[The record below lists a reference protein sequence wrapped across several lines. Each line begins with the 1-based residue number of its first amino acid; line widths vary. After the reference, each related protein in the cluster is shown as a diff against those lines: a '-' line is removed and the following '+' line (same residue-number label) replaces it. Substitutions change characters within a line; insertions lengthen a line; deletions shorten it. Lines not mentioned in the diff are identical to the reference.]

1 MKKLLLITILF
12 AINASCIYSQTMI
25 KNWAN
30 PLLSI
35 SGTGNVNTQRTKIN
49 SFGEVVAAGFFTGQ
63 VDLDPS
69 TAVASYTSNG
79 LSDIFIATYDA
90 AGNFL
95 SATTFGGAGDDYVQ
109 DMVVDATSNIYVTG
123 QFGGTINFGTAGSKT
138 SVGGQDVFVL
148 KLLRSVGSISPVWV
162 KTFGGTG
169 LDVGY
174 GLVLAPSVLTD
185 AIWITGAFTGTVD
198 FNPDAAVSSFSSNG
212 STDIFLTRLDLS
224 GNYLSSST
232 HGSTLADAGLSIAA
246 TSAEVFITG
255 YIGTST
261 NFGPSGM
268 DVLISGGGPT
278 EGTFITKYSS
288 SSGIAMWAKG
298 FFSSFSNNRGTSIVV
313 NTNTSDVYTVGKF
326 TGTADFNPSSTLTND
341 LTAGGTSDGYIC
353 KLDYAGNYNWAGRF
367 GGSGADEAT
376 SVTVDSN
383 TGVSYVL
390 GKFAG
395 NIGFTPLA
403 ASTLT
408 LNSVGSG
415 VDMVLARY
423 SNGGSTTFAG
433 RIGSSNA
440 ADEPRSVNLSSTGHV
455 YLAGSTTGPSSGT
468 TEFNFT
474 GGSSGAWGY
483 VGLQTGFLAK
493 YYPCDAFTITAS
505 STGTLCAGQSFS
517 LNATAGLSS
526 YVWSGPNSYTSSVQT
541 PTINNS
547 TSLMSGTYTLT
558 GVDANGCSGS
568 ATTTVSVITNTNVV
582 ASVVTQTICE
592 GNNFVLNASGGNTY
606 LWNGPNSYTS
616 AVQSPTI
623 SNSALAMSGI
633 YSVTATPTG
642 GCAGTSTVNIT
653 VNSLPT
659 PSITNLGP
667 FCAGSTATLNASGAS
682 TYIWTAP
689 ASAGSFTSSAQNFTF
704 TALNGFYAGTYYLAG
719 ISVAGC
725 VNTTTTNVIVIS
737 VPNATASN
745 AGPYCVGNTIALSA
759 TGGGSYAWSGPL
771 SYTSSLQNPTIS
783 NVNVTQ
789 AGIYT
794 VTTTFSG
801 CAKTA
806 TTNVVVNSNT
816 AVVAS
821 VSSNTICEGSNFTL
835 NANGGVTYAWTG
847 PNTFTSTNQNPNFT
861 NATTALSGIYTL
873 TAVNSA
879 SCSGTATLNVNV
891 NQNPLITASSTSGTI
906 CSGGNVQL
914 NAAGANTYL
923 WQGPN
928 FYVSINQNP
937 LINSV
942 NQSFTGTYSVTGTN
956 AVGCSSTATT
966 SVFVSSV
973 FLNNTVNTNGNVLT
987 ASEAGATSYQWIDC
1001 SNNNIPIAGA
1011 TSQSFTA
1018 TASGNYAVII
1028 TKNTCSIISNCTQV
1042 TVNNCTFNINV
1053 TQTGN
1058 TLSAIQTGVTYQW
1071 VDCNNSN
1078 AVIVGATTQAFTP
1091 TVTGNYAAT
1100 ITSGTCVATS
1110 ACAQINIMPVGVS
1123 ELNVLNAI
1131 TLQPNPASTYFTL
1144 SNVVEG
1150 TSVNVID
1157 VTGKVIA
1164 STHFDKLSG
1173 VSLATV
1179 INSVDKTMMIETSNL
1194 SNGIYVI
1201 QLKNNGAVAHKKLI
1215 VSK

>member
-1 MKKLLLITILF
+1 MKKLLFITLL
-12 AINASCIYSQTMI
+12 AVSASSMYCQNLAHSWS
-25 KNWAN
+25 KS
-30 PLLSI
+30 LSGASDI
-35 SGTGNVNTQRTKIN
+35 VTVVTRIDPNGDVVSAGMFSGTI
-49 SFGEVVAAGFFTGQ
+49 
-63 VDLDPS
+63 DLDAS
-69 TAVASYTSNG
+69 AATATFTSNG
-79 LSDIFIATYDA
+79 LRDVFIVKYSAS
-90 AGNFL
+90 GNFIY
-95 SATTFGGAGDDYVQ
+95 ANTFGGSGNDEVK
-109 DMVVDATSNIYVTG
+109 DMLFDGY
-123 QFGGTINFGTAGSKT
+123 QFYLVGNFEGTVNFGTGNKT
-138 SVGGQDVFVL
+138 SNGLRDVFIN
-148 KLLRSVGSISPVWV
+148 KYTIGGTSFPIVWSQ
-162 KTFGGTG
+162 TFGGNG
-169 LDVGY
+169 DDVGNAI
-174 GLVLAPSVLTD
+174 VKSVVVLTD
-185 AIWITGAFTGTVD
+185 AIWVTGGFSNTVDFNPGTGTDNKNSFGLTDIYVTRFDLNGNYIAVTTHGSTSYDMGNDITGTNADVYVTGHFTGTVD
-198 FNPDAAVSSFSSNG
+198 FGYSGSPLNLVSAGSQDAFVSKYATANG
-212 STDIFLTRLDLS
+212 LTTWAKAM
-224 GNYLSSST
+224 GGSSSDN
-232 HGSTLADAGLSIAA
+232 GISIGIDNSLNIYST
-246 TSAEVFITG
+246 
-255 YIGTST
+255 
-261 NFGPSGM
+261 
-268 DVLISGGGPT
+268 
-278 EGTFITKYSS
+278 GTFQ
-288 SSGIAMWAKG
+288 
-298 FFSSFSNNRGTSIVV
+298 
-313 NTNTSDVYTVGKF
+313 
-326 TGTADFNPSSTLTND
+326 GTADFDPSAGIANLTSAGGTDVYISKLLNAGTYSWARKMGGTLSDAPNDIFVEGIGHHFVTGSFIGTANFLPSATNTIIATGAKDIFVTKYNSGGGFLYSNTIGGSGDEEPRSLFVANTNHVYLSGYFKNTVDFDMSANTSTLTA
-341 LTAGGTSDGYIC
+341 TGTSADG
-353 KLDYAGNYNWAGRF
+353 F
-367 GGSGADEAT
+367 
-376 SVTVDSN
+376 V
-383 TGVSYVL
+383 
-390 GKFAG
+390 
-395 NIGFTPLA
+395 
-403 ASTLT
+403 
-408 LNSVGSG
+408 
-415 VDMVLARY
+415 
-423 SNGGSTTFAG
+423 
-433 RIGSSNA
+433 
-440 ADEPRSVNLSSTGHV
+440 
-455 YLAGSTTGPSSGT
+455 
-468 TEFNFT
+468 
-474 GGSSGAWGY
+474 
-483 VGLQTGFLAK
+483 AK
-493 YYPCDAFTITAS
+493 YFPCAAFALTAS

-517 LNATAGLSS
+517 LNATAGLTS
-526 YVWSGPNSYTSSVQT
+526 YAWSGPNSFTASIQT
-541 PTINNS
+541 PTVTNS
-547 TSLMSGTYTLT
+547 TPLMSGTYTLT
-558 GVDANGCSGS
+558 GVDVNGCSAS
-568 ATTTVSVITNTNVV
+568 RTTTVSVITNTNVV
-582 ASVVTQTICE
+582 ASVVPQTICE

-737 VPNATASN
+737 APNATASN